1 MTAAPP
7 LPDREPEGEGAALL
21 DELHDTLKTY
31 VVLPSGNAA
40 VAVTLW
46 IAATHGQDAWEHATR
61 LVVKSPVKR
70 CGKSRLLDLLEHL
83 CHAVLVT
90 VNISPAALV
99 RTITATDPPT
109 VLVDEADTIFG
120 TRKQADN
127 NEDLRGIVNAGHQRG
142 RPYTRWDPTHR
153 RLDQCATFAMAALAG
168 IGDMPGTV
176 EDRAVIVTMRR
187 RAPGEQVTPFRRRRH
202 APGLLDLRDRL
213 HEWVRANQA
222 KLQDA
227 DPELPVEDRAADCWE
242 PLAAVADAAG
252 GRWPGL
258 ARDACRAMTAAA
270 AGDMEGSFGERL
282 LADLRSVFGNA
293 PALWTATII
302 EKLAKLDEAP
312 WGDYYG
318 QRITDRGVAK
328 LLRPYGVRSR
338 DVKLGDVVR
347 KGYRREDLYDAWQ
360 RYATLS
366 ATSATS
372 ATSQANQVAD
382 GSAPET
388 SATQGNLLTS
398 AVAQVAQVADDPPTS
413 GTVWCVWCGSR
424 AQFDPASDY
433 GRRRLAEGHLD
444 CTVAE
449 GIPSPLWTPTGTV
462 RSTWEPERELD
473 VACGDCGLPDLFD
486 LEDEDDRD
494 RLAGGCTGCG
504 GQWEEIPP
512 RRLVEEVPGP

>member
-1 MTAAPP
+1 MS
-7 LPDREPEGEGAALL
+7 LFEDRIPAVADEPEGEGAELL
-21 DELHDTLKTY
+21 DELHGTLETY
-31 VVLPSGNAA
+31 VVFPSGHAV

-99 RTITATDPPT
+99 RTITDTDPPT
-109 VLVDEADTIFG
+109 ILVDEADTIFG
-120 TRKQADN
+120 SRKQADN

-176 EDRAVIVTMRR
+176 EDRAVVVTMRR
-187 RAPGEQVTPFRRRRH
+187 RAPGERVTPFRRRRH
-202 APGLLDLRDRL
+202 APGLGDLRDRL

-258 ARDACRAMTAAA
+258 ARDACRAITAAA
-270 AGDMEGSFGERL
+270 AGDTEGSFGERL
-282 LADLRSVFGNA
+282 LADLRTVFGKA
-293 PALWTATII
+293 PALWTASII
-302 EKLAKLDEAP
+302 EQLTKLDEAP
-312 WGDYYG
+312 WSDYYG
-318 QRITDRGVAK
+318 QRITDRGVAR

-360 RYATLS
+360 RYATPS

-372 ATSQANQVAD
+372 ATSQVSPVAD
-382 GSAPET
+382 GSASET
-388 SATQGNLLTS
+388 SATEGNRLTS
-398 AVAQVAQVADDPPTS
+398 AVAQVAQVADDPPIS
-413 GTVWCVWCGSR
+413 GTAHMHCPACG
-424 AQFDPASDY
+424 AEAEFDPATDY
-433 GRRRLAEGHLD
+433 GRRRLAEGHLH
-444 CTVAE
+444 CAA
-449 GIPSPLWTPTGTV
+449 P
-462 RSTWEPERELD
+462 WEP
-473 VACGDCGLPDLFD
+473 
-486 LEDEDDRD
+486 
-494 RLAGGCTGCG
+494 
-504 GQWEEIPP
+504 
-512 RRLVEEVPGP
+512 VP